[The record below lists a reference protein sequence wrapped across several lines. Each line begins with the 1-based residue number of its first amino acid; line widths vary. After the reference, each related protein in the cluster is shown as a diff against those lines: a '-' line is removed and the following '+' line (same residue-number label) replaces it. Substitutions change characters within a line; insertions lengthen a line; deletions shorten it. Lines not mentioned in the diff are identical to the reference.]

1 MKYKIIDLE
10 GVGEAY
16 AEKFRAV
23 GIATV
28 DEYLKRCRTPQE
40 RKALA
45 DETGIA
51 PSLIMKFANHA
62 DLMRVEGVGP
72 QFAELL
78 EAAGVDTVK
87 ELRTRNASN
96 LETKLTEIN
105 DKRHLTGRVPSEE
118 QLKIMIERADILE
131 PFLMY

>member
-1 MKYKIIDLE
+1 MNYKIIEIE

-16 AEKFRAV
+16 AAKLNEA
-23 GIATV
+23 GIYTV
-28 DEYLKRCRTPQE
+28 DEYLKRSRTPGE

-45 DETGIA
+45 DETGIP

-62 DLMRVEGVGP
+62 DLMRVDGIGP

-87 ELRTRNASN
+87 EMRTRNAAN
-96 LETKLTEIN
+96 LEARLVEVN
-105 DKRHLTGRVPSEE
+105 SKRHLTGRVPNEE
-118 QLKIMIERADILE
+118 QLKIMIERANILE
-131 PFLMY
+131 PFLVY